1 MKKAKKLIKKFGSV
15 ELAICCVDILIE
27 DLNESL
33 EIAVENHLH
42 PHVEGIISGSLYVW
56 RNVKEELLK
65 VKNDKT

>member
-1 MKKAKKLIKKFGSV
+1 MKKAKKLIKKFGNV
-15 ELAICCVDILIE
+15 ELALCCVDIIIE

-42 PHVEGIISGSLYVW
+42 PHAEGIIAGSLYVW

-65 VKNDKT
+65 VQK